1 MVNVDISV
9 VIPVYNAELLIERCL
24 NSIFLQS
31 GNFQIEV
38 VLVDDGSQDKTEEII
53 KKRAKIENIVF
64 YKQNNAGPAAA
75 RNKGVE

>member
-38 VLVDDGSQDKTEEII
+38 VIVDDGSQDKTEEII
-53 KKRAKIENIVF
+53 KKMIAF
-64 YKQNNAGPAAA
+64 F
-75 RNKGVE
+75 